1 MILEL
6 VHLMELPSIIFIRAA
21 SCFPVWFHS
30 EIDTTN
36 CIRQVVP
43 ILRAGLALVEHAS
56 VVLPAT
62 KTYHLGITISQ
73 DQALCI

>member
-1 MILEL
+1 MISEL
-6 VHLMELPSIIFIRAA
+6 VVLPSIIFICAA
-21 SCFPVWFHS
+21 SCFLVAHC
-30 EIDTTN
+30 EIDPTN

-43 ILRAGLALVEHAS
+43 ILRAGLALVENAS
-56 VVLPAT
+56 AVLPAT